1 MKYEHY
7 TESEFLK
14 DDFFVKW
21 AKESDPETNFFW
33 EKWIENHPEQK
44 KTILR
49 AKWIIGSINYTNTHD
64 LSDKEY
70 TSLYESILK
79 NDEDYFVGDP
89 PLRRFSTWIKM
100 AAVVAILLCST
111 IIIYNY
117 NNTGTEISKQQVS
130 YISHSANMGE
140 KALFSLQD
148 GTRVR
153 LNSGSTIRYPEVF
166 SKDGKRVVYLEGEAF
181 FKVAKDQS
189 RPFIVKSGLVSTRVT
204 GTEFNVRN
212 NFEDGTVQV
221 ALREGEVVVTS
232 DKFDK
237 SFVLK
242 PTEMIT
248 CTEDNIDVSYFDE
261 DEVMGWTRKKLVFRN
276 DSAEAVKIKLERWF
290 GVEIMIEGDNM
301 FEDTY
306 TGTFRKETLQNV
318 LKGISYTVQG
328 SFSYEIEGKTV
339 FIKKNE
345 KR

>member
-49 AKWIIGSINYTNTHD
+49 AKWIVGSIHYTNTHD

-79 NDEDYFVGDP
+79 NDEDYFVSDP
-89 PLRRFSTWIKM
+89 PLRRLSTWLKV
-100 AAVVAILLCST
+100 AAVVAVLLCST
-111 IIIYNY
+111 IVIHKYSTNVPTIKPQ
-117 NNTGTEISKQQVS
+117 ISYVS
-130 YISHSANMGE
+130 NSTNKGE
-140 KALFSLQD
+140 KTLFALHD
-148 GTRVR
+148 GTRVK

-166 SKDGKRVVYLEGEAF
+166 LKDSQRVVYLEGEAF
-181 FKVAKDQS
+181 FKVAKDKS
-189 RPFIVKSGLVSTRVT
+189 RPFIVKSGSVTTRVT
-204 GTEFNVRN
+204 GTEFNVRHSV
-212 NFEDGTVQV
+212 EVGTVQV

-248 CTEDNIDVSYFDE
+248 CTSDNIDVSYFDE
-261 DEVMGWTRKKLVFRN
+261 EMVMGWTRQKLVFRN
-276 DSAEAVKIKLERWF
+276 DSAEAVKGKLERWF
-290 GVEIMIEGDNM
+290 GVEIITEGERM
-301 FEDTY
+301 FDDTY
-306 TGTFRKETLQNV
+306 TGTFRKETLENV

-328 SFSYEIEGKTV
+328 SFSYEIEGKKV
-339 FIKKNE
+339 FIKKNK